1 MNTIEIEADI
11 VDQRLDVR
19 SHLLPTGAHRA
30 RVIVMVEEDSP
41 APGGVDILALA
52 RTARASFPMQPDDAL
67 SRDLAELRDE
77 WNRMP

>member
-1 MNTIEIEADI
+1 MNIVEIEANI
-11 VDQRLDVR
+11 ADQRLDVR
-19 SHLLPTGAHRA
+19 SHLLAAGAHRA

-41 APGGVDILALA
+41 APGGVDIVALA

-67 SRDLAELRDE
+67 FRDLAELREE